1 MGREVKRVPLDF
13 DYPRGKVWFGYQ
25 IEFCKEEYSDGC
37 ERCREFARIMG
48 IPMITYGDVEQP
60 CPAFRKFYNVDPPRG
75 EGFQLWGTTTEG
87 GTVKPCFQDGGRA
100 GRMVRSERN
109 GFRGLP
115 GNKNGMVTHDRK
127 QLLHYWNGKRP
138 VLLKTAWTRRE

>member
-87 GTVKPCFQDGGRA
+87 EPLSPVFRTAEELAEWCEANATVFADFRATKTEWLRMIENNCFIIGT
-100 GRMVRSERN
+100 
-109 GFRGLP
+109 
-115 GNKNGMVTHDRK
+115 GNA
-127 QLLHYWNGKRP
+127 LFC
-138 VLLKTAWTRRE
+138 